1 MVEYVLK
8 NPVEAK
14 RVEITKPPKPFALKT
29 FDAQQDESVAEAA
42 APQDG
47 GTLASSQ
54 WHAAV
59 ANGYESVSR
68 ELLINHDGML
78 QMLEL
83 WGLYEHLLLCSVNTL
98 PLSRPRRRTVQRHA
112 GDRNSPARR
121 PPPARPP
128 TPARP
133 PLSAAT
139 PSLPPQH
146 SHCEKVMQTLKKK
159 WFPTQSSRSSGLK
172 PRRAP
177 EAAATATAAT
187 ATARA
192 SGRCFCRRYRR

>member
-98 PLSRPRRRTVQRHA
+98 PPLEALDVERFKDMQAS
-112 GDRNSPARR
+112 RNSPAR
-121 PPPARPP
+121 PPARPP
-128 TPARP
+128 APRRRRP
-133 PLSAAT
+133 T
-139 PSLPPQH
+139 LPPPPAH
-146 SHCEKVMQTLKKK
+146 AMREGDANL
-159 WFPTQSSRSSGLK
+159 
-172 PRRAP
+172 
-177 EAAATATAAT
+177 
-187 ATARA
+187 
-192 SGRCFCRRYRR
+192 